1 LTNGRKVN
9 TYPVPLMALDPGLSL
24 KERSLPIPKKV
35 LPVSVEGVPEAAARR
50 LIRGSLVVRV
60 WAIGHPASGQT
71 CPLALRRVTARS
83 RTSRIGVAAWAGA
96 TDVYP
101 ATTAPIMMLSTI
113 TTSSPGYRPARSG
126 RPRTILLW
134 RQVESRRPGPAR
146 TTYLIPMSSEL
157 CRTVRFSHRAG
168 VPSETEIH

>member
-96 TDVYP
+96 TDAYDAFHDNHLLSWVP
-101 ATTAPIMMLSTI
+101 ASPFGPTAHDLAMA
-113 TTSSPGYRPARSG
+113 TSR
-126 RPRTILLW
+126 
-134 RQVESRRPGPAR
+134 E
-146 TTYLIPMSSEL
+146 
-157 CRTVRFSHRAG
+157 
-168 VPSETEIH
+168 